1 MIQGRG
7 RGRSE
12 EGVIEIQSR
21 MEVGVE
27 NRVVAKCEAQAVL
40 RLQCAARYGEI
51 KATKGV

>member
-1 MIQGRG
+1 MIQG

-21 MEVGVE
+21 IEGRVE

-40 RLQCAARYGEI
+40 RL
-51 KATKGV
+51 